1 LFSFPFRPD
10 IPARPLQGGQ
20 FFHTSPLPKEGWEG
34 SGATISHMELRRLL
48 EGVEIKKMTGET
60 RKEIKGIAY
69 HSKQT
74 GKDFLFAAIRGME
87 ADGHRFVKEA
97 IERGA
102 EAVVLEEEQEVSN
115 RTMIAVPNSR
125 QALAKISSNF
135 YGDPS
140 SQVRLIGITGTN
152 GKTTTT
158 YLLESIFKKAG
169 WTAGV
174 IGTINYRFGQ
184 KTTPAPNT
192 TPESLD
198 LQRIL
203 WEMFKEGTSHV
214 IMEVSSHG
222 LDLDRVF
229 GCQFDGV
236 VFTNLTSEHLDYH
249 KTLEQYFESKK
260 KLFADTLMK
269 SRKERRFAVTNH
281 DDPRGEEMVKGID
294 VPVIRYGLTPSC
306 DVTADQVTSSFE
318 GLSCRI
324 KTPKGDI
331 SIHSKLMGDF
341 NLYNILAA
349 VAVGTGMDVP
359 LETLKEGVEGLEG
372 VSGRFEK
379 VENKRG
385 IHVIVD
391 YAHTHDALE
400 RVLLGL
406 KNILEGGTRNN
417 GKMITVFGCGGDRD
431 RTKRP
436 LMGEVAGEHSDL
448 AILTSDNPRTEDPFA
463 ILDEVE
469 KGLTSLRL
477 KEWDQDEMKLWR
489 SRKGY
494 LKVPDR
500 REAIRTAIR
509 LAQPS
514 DTVLIAGKGHEDYQI
529 IGRKKF
535 PFDDRIEAKKALE
548 EK

>member
-1 LFSFPFRPD
+1 
-10 IPARPLQGGQ
+10 
-20 FFHTSPLPKEGWEG
+20 
-34 SGATISHMELRRLL
+34 MELKRLI
-48 EGVEIKKMTGET
+48 EGVEVKKIDGDTP
-60 RKEIKGIAY
+60 KEIVGIAY
-69 HSKQT
+69 HSKQIQK
-74 GKDFLFAAIRGME
+74 GFLFVAVQGIE
-87 ADGHRFVKEA
+87 VDGHRFIGEA

-102 EAVVLEEEQEVSN
+102 EALVCEEEIKIPTLGAGFVLPNKGSASGAPSPV
-115 RTMIAVPNSR
+115 TMILVPNSR

-140 SQVRLIGITGTN
+140 SRIRLFGVTGTN

-169 WTAGV
+169 CTVGV

-184 KTTPAPNT
+184 KTIPAPNT

-198 LQRIL
+198 LQKIL
-203 WEMFKEGTSHV
+203 WEMVREGTSYV

-222 LDLDRVF
+222 LDLERAF

-236 VFTNLTSEHLDYH
+236 VFTNFTSEHLDYH
-249 KTLEQYFESKK
+249 KTLGQYFESKK
-260 KLFADTLMK
+260 KLFSDYLTK
-269 SRKERRFAVTNH
+269 SQKERRFAVTND
-281 DDPRGEEMVKGID
+281 DDPKGKEI
-294 VPVIRYGLTPSC
+294 VEGINLPIIRYGMSPSC
-306 DVTADQVTSSFE
+306 DITADQVVSSFE

-324 KTPKGDI
+324 RTPKGDF
-331 SIHSKLMGDF
+331 SVHSKLIGNF

-349 VAVGTGMDVP
+349 VAVGVGMEVP
-359 LETLKEGVEGLEG
+359 LETLREGLEGLEG
-372 VSGRFEK
+372 VSGRFET

-400 RVLLGL
+400 RALLGL
-406 KNILEGGTRNN
+406 KGILENGSLNN

-436 LMGEVAGEHSDL
+436 MMGEVAGKYSDL
-448 AILTSDNPRTEDPFA
+448 AILTSDNPRTEDPLD
-463 ILDEVE
+463 ILNEVE
-469 KGLTSLRL
+469 KGFKSLPI
-477 KEWDQDEMKLWR
+477 KVWDPNEIKFWR
-489 SRKGY
+489 TQKGY

-500 REAIRTAIR
+500 REAIRMAIQ

-529 IGRKKF
+529 IGKKKF
-535 PFDDRIEAKKALE
+535 PFDDRIEAKKVLE
-548 EK
+548 GK

>member
-1 LFSFPFRPD
+1 
-10 IPARPLQGGQ
+10 
-20 FFHTSPLPKEGWEG
+20 
-34 SGATISHMELRRLL
+34 MELRKLL
-48 EGVEIKKMTGET
+48 EGVEIRKITGET
-60 RKEIKGIAY
+60 LKEIRGIAY
-69 HSKQT
+69 HSKQIEK
-74 GKDFLFAAIRGME
+74 GFLFAAIRGME
-87 ADGHRFVKEA
+87 ADGHRFIEEA
-97 IERGA
+97 VGRGA
-102 EAVVLEEEQEVSN
+102 EAVVLEEEVKIPNGGVGLALPKKGAASGVPTHV
-115 RTMIAVPNSR
+115 TMILVPNSR
-125 QALAKISSNF
+125 QALAKISTNF

-140 SQVRLIGITGTN
+140 SRMKLIGITGTN

-169 WTAGV
+169 YPVGV

-198 LQRIL
+198 LQKIL
-203 WEMFKEGTSHV
+203 WEMWREGTSHV

-222 LDLDRVF
+222 LDLDRVY

-236 VFTNLTSEHLDYH
+236 VFTNFTSEHLDYH

-260 KLFADTLMK
+260 KLFSDYLVRSQK
-269 SRKERRFAVTNH
+269 KKRFAVTNH
-281 DDPRGEEMVKGID
+281 DDPRGEEIIKGINL
-294 VPVIRYGLTPSC
+294 PIIRYGIGPSC
-306 DVTADQVTSSFE
+306 DVTAHRVASSFE
-318 GLSCRI
+318 GLFCQI
-324 KTPKGDI
+324 KTSKGDF
-331 SIHSKLMGDF
+331 SVHSKLIGNF

-349 VAVGTGMDVP
+349 VSVGMGMEVP
-359 LETLKEGVEGLEG
+359 LETIKEGVEGLEG

-379 VENKRG
+379 VENQRG

-400 RVLLGL
+400 RALLGL
-406 KNILEGGTRNN
+406 RNILQSRPQDN

-436 LMGEVAGEHSDL
+436 LMGQVAGKYSDL
-448 AILTSDNPRTEDPFA
+448 AILTSDNPRTEDPLS
-463 ILDEVE
+463 ILKEVE
-469 KGLTSLRL
+469 KGLRSLPM
-477 KEWDQDEMKLWR
+477 KEWGQSEITLWR
-489 SRKGY
+489 SNKGY
-494 LKVPDR
+494 LKVLDR
-500 REAIRTAIR
+500 REAIRLAIR

-529 IGRKKF
+529 IGKKKF

-548 EK
+548 GK

>member
-1 LFSFPFRPD
+1 
-10 IPARPLQGGQ
+10 
-20 FFHTSPLPKEGWEG
+20 
-34 SGATISHMELRRLL
+34 MELTRLI
-48 EGVEIKKMTGET
+48 EGVEIRNIAGDTH
-60 RKEIKGIAY
+60 KEIDGIAY
-69 HSKQT
+69 HSKQV
-74 GKDFLFAAIRGME
+74 GKDFLFAAIRGAE
-87 ADGHRFVKEA
+87 VDGHQFVKEA

-102 EAVVLEEEQEVSN
+102 EVVVLEEEQKVSN
-115 RTMIAVPNSR
+115 RTMILVPDSR
-125 QALAKISSNF
+125 RALAKISSNF

-140 SQVRLIGITGTN
+140 SRVILIGITGTN

-158 YLLESIFKKAG
+158 YLVESVFKKAG
-169 WTAGV
+169 WNVGV

-203 WEMFKEGTSHV
+203 WEMVREGTSHV

-222 LDLDRVF
+222 LDLSRVF

-249 KTLEQYFESKK
+249 KTLEQYFESKR
-260 KLFADTLMK
+260 KLFSDHLMK

-294 VPVIRYGLTPSC
+294 LPVIRYGLTPSC
-306 DVTADQVTSSFE
+306 DVTADRVASSFE

-324 KTPKGDI
+324 KTPRGEL
-331 SIHSKLMGDF
+331 SIHSKLTGDF

-349 VAVGTGMDVP
+349 VAVGTAMKVP
-359 LETLKEGVEGLEG
+359 LETSKEGVEGLEG

-379 VENKRG
+379 VENKKG

-400 RVLLGL
+400 RVLMGL
-406 KNILEGGTRNN
+406 KNILEYGTQNS

-436 LMGEVAGEHSDL
+436 LMGEVAGRYSDL
-448 AILTSDNPRTEDPFA
+448 AILTSDNPRTEDPSA
-463 ILDEVE
+463 IMDEVE
-469 KGLTSLRL
+469 KGLKSLHL
-477 KEWDQDEMKLWR
+477 KEWDQDEIKLWR
-489 SRKGY
+489 SRRGY
-494 LKVPDR
+494 LRVPDR

-509 LAQPS
+509 LALPS

-529 IGRKKF
+529 VGKVKF

-548 EK
+548 ER

>member
-1 LFSFPFRPD
+1 
-10 IPARPLQGGQ
+10 
-20 FFHTSPLPKEGWEG
+20 
-34 SGATISHMELRRLL
+34 MELEKLI
-48 EGVEIKKMTGET
+48 EGVEVEKIVGDTS
-60 RKEIKGIAY
+60 KEIKGIAY
-69 HSKQT
+69 HSRQIE
-74 GKDFLFAAIRGME
+74 KDFLFAAIRGME
-87 ADGHRFVKEA
+87 ADGHRFVQEA

-102 EAVVLEEEQEVSN
+102 EAVVLEEEDEVSN
-115 RTMIAVPNSR
+115 RTMIVVPNSR
-125 QALAKISSNF
+125 QALAEISANF

-140 SQVRLIGITGTN
+140 SRVRLIGITGTN

-158 YLLESIFKKAG
+158 YLLESIFEKAG
-169 WTAGV
+169 WTVGV

-184 KTTPAPNT
+184 KTIPAPNT

-198 LQRIL
+198 LQRML
-203 WEMFKEGTSHV
+203 WEMLREGTSHV
-214 IMEVSSHG
+214 VMEVSSHA

-229 GCQFDGV
+229 GCQFDGA

-249 KTLEQYFESKK
+249 KTLDHYFESKR
-260 KLFADTLMK
+260 KLFSDYLMK

-294 VPVIRYGLTPSC
+294 LPVIRYGLAPSC

-318 GLSCRI
+318 GLSCRLR
-324 KTPKGDI
+324 TPKGDM
-331 SIHSKLMGDF
+331 SIQSKLIGDF

-349 VAVGTGMDVP
+349 VAVGIGMDVP
-359 LETLKEGVEGLEG
+359 LRTLKEGVEGLEG

-379 VENKRG
+379 VENQRG
-385 IHVIVD
+385 IRVIVD

-400 RVLLGL
+400 HVLLGL
-406 KNILEGGTRNN
+406 KSILESGNQNN

-436 LMGEVAGEHSDL
+436 LMGEVAGKYSDL
-448 AILTSDNPRTEDPFA
+448 AIITSDNPRTEDPSA
-463 ILDEVE
+463 ILEEVE
-469 KGLTSLRL
+469 KGLKSLPL
-477 KEWDQDEMKLWR
+477 KEWDSNEMKSWR
-489 SRKGY
+489 TRKGY

-500 REAIRTAIR
+500 REAIRMAIR
-509 LAQPS
+509 LAQPT

-529 IGRKKF
+529 IGKKRF

>member
-1 LFSFPFRPD
+1 
-10 IPARPLQGGQ
+10 
-20 FFHTSPLPKEGWEG
+20 
-34 SGATISHMELRRLL
+34 MELIRLL
-48 EGVEIKKMTGET
+48 KGVEIKKMAGET

-69 HSKQT
+69 HSKQV
-74 GKDFLFAAIRGME
+74 GKDFLFAAIRGVKV
-87 ADGHRFVKEA
+87 DGHRFVKEA
-97 IERGA
+97 IEKGA
-102 EAVVLEEEQEVSN
+102 EAVVLEEEQNVSN
-115 RTMIAVPNSR
+115 RTMVLVPDSR
-125 QALAKISSNF
+125 RALAKISSNF

-140 SQVRLIGITGTN
+140 SRLILIGITGTN

-158 YLLESIFKKAG
+158 YLLESIFRKAG
-169 WTAGV
+169 WAVGV

-184 KTTPAPNT
+184 KTRPAPNT

-203 WEMFKEGTSHV
+203 WEMAEEGISHV

-222 LDLDRVF
+222 LDLGRVF

-249 KTLEQYFESKK
+249 KTLKQYFESKK
-260 KLFADTLMK
+260 KLFSDHLMK
-269 SRKERRFAVTNH
+269 SRKKRRFAVTNH
-281 DDPRGEEMVKGID
+281 DDPGGEEMVQGID
-294 VPVIRYGLTPSC
+294 LPVLRYGLTSPC
-306 DVTADQVTSSFE
+306 DVTADRVTASFE

-324 KTPKGDI
+324 KTPKGDF
-331 SIHSKLMGDF
+331 SIHSKLTGDF

-349 VAVGTGMDVP
+349 VAVGTAMDVP
-359 LETLKEGVEGLEG
+359 LGALKEGVEGLEG

-379 VENKRG
+379 VENERG
-385 IHVIVD
+385 IHVIID

-406 KNILEGGTRNN
+406 KNIIDGGAQND
-417 GKMITVFGCGGDRD
+417 GKVITVFGCGGDRD

-436 LMGEVAGEHSDL
+436 LMGEVAGRYSDL
-448 AILTSDNPRTEDPFA
+448 AILTSDNPRTENPLA

-469 KGLTSLRL
+469 KGLKSLHL
-477 KEWDQDEMKLWR
+477 EEWDQDEIKWWR
-489 SRKGY
+489 SRRGY

-500 REAIRTAIR
+500 REAIRTALR
-509 LAQPS
+509 LALPS

-529 IGRKKF
+529 VGKEKF
-535 PFDDRIEAKKALE
+535 PFDDRVEAKKALE
-548 EK
+548 ER

>member
-1 LFSFPFRPD
+1 
-10 IPARPLQGGQ
+10 
-20 FFHTSPLPKEGWEG
+20 
-34 SGATISHMELRRLL
+34 MELKRLI
-48 EGVEIKKMTGET
+48 EDVEVKKIVGDTV
-60 RKEIKGIAY
+60 KEVDGIAY
-69 HSKQT
+69 HSKQI
-74 GKDFLFAAIRGME
+74 GKEFLFAAIRGLE
-87 ADGHRFVKEA
+87 ADGHQFIEEA
-97 IERGA
+97 IQRGA
-102 EAVVLEEEQEVSN
+102 GVVVSEVERQVSD
-115 RTMIAVPNSR
+115 RTLILVPNSR

-140 SQVRLIGITGTN
+140 SRLKLIGITGTN

-158 YLLESIFKKAG
+158 YLLESILKKAG
-169 WTAGV
+169 CTVGV
-174 IGTINYRFGQ
+174 IGTINYRFGHRI
-184 KTTPAPNT
+184 TPAPNT

-203 WEMFKEGTSHV
+203 WEMSKGGASHV

-249 KTLEQYFESKK
+249 KTLERYFESKK
-260 KLFADTLMK
+260 KLFSDSLVK
-269 SRKERRFAVTNH
+269 SLKKRRFAVTNF
-281 DDPRGEEMVKGID
+281 DDPRGEKIVEGID
-294 VPVIRYGLTPSC
+294 LPVIRYGLSPSC
-306 DVTADQVTSSFE
+306 DVTADQMVSSFQ
-318 GLSCRI
+318 GLSCRVR
-324 KTPKGDI
+324 TPKGDL
-331 SIHSKLMGDF
+331 SIRSKLIGDF
-341 NLYNILAA
+341 NVYNIMAA
-349 VAVGTGMDVP
+349 VSVGIGMEVP

-372 VSGRFEK
+372 VSGRFEN
-379 VENKRG
+379 VENTRG
-385 IHVIVD
+385 LHVIVD

-406 KNILEGGTRNN
+406 KRIVEN
-417 GKMITVFGCGGDRD
+417 GIQSYGKLITVFGCGGDRD

-436 LMGEVAGEHSDL
+436 LMGEVAGKYSDL

-463 ILDEVE
+463 ILEEVE
-469 KGLTSLRL
+469 RGFKALPL
-477 KEWDQDEMKLWR
+477 KEWHPNEMKLWR
-489 SRKGY
+489 SKKGY

-529 IGRKKF
+529 IGKKRF
-535 PFDDRIEAKKALE
+535 PFDDRIEAQKVLE

>member
-1 LFSFPFRPD
+1 
-10 IPARPLQGGQ
+10 
-20 FFHTSPLPKEGWEG
+20 
-34 SGATISHMELRRLL
+34 MELKRLI
-48 EGVEIKKMTGET
+48 EGVEVKKIDGGTL
-60 RKEIKGIAY
+60 KEIEGIAY
-69 HSKQT
+69 HSKQVQK
-74 GKDFLFAAIRGME
+74 GFLFAAIRGME
-87 ADGHRFVKEA
+87 IDGHRFIGEA

-115 RTMIAVPNSR
+115 RTMILVPDSR

-140 SQVRLIGITGTN
+140 SRIRLIGITGTN
-152 GKTTTT
+152 GKTTTS

-169 WTAGV
+169 YTVGV

-184 KTTPAPNT
+184 KTIPAPNT

-198 LQRIL
+198 LQKIL
-203 WEMFKEGTSHV
+203 WEMLREGTSHV
-214 IMEVSSHG
+214 LMEVSSHG
-222 LDLDRVF
+222 LDLERVF

-236 VFTNLTSEHLDYH
+236 VFTNLTSDHLDYH

-260 KLFADTLMK
+260 KLFSDYLMK
-269 SRKERRFAVTNH
+269 SRKERRFAVTND
-281 DDPRGEEMVKGID
+281 DDPKGKEIVKGVD
-294 VPVIRYGLTPSC
+294 LPVIRYGKSSSC
-306 DVTADQVTSSFE
+306 DITADQVISSFE
-318 GLSCRI
+318 GLSSRI
-324 KTPKGDI
+324 RTPKGNF
-331 SIHSKLMGDF
+331 SVHSKLIGDF

-349 VAVGTGMDVP
+349 VAVGVGMDVP
-359 LETLKEGVEGLEG
+359 LETIREGLEGLEG

-385 IHVIVD
+385 IHIIVD

-400 RVLLGL
+400 RALLGL
-406 KNILEGGTRNN
+406 KGILENSPQNN

-436 LMGEVAGEHSDL
+436 LMGEIAGKHSDL
-448 AILTSDNPRTEDPFA
+448 AILTSDNPRTEDPLA
-463 ILDEVE
+463 ILNEVE
-469 KGLTSLRL
+469 KGLKSLPI
-477 KEWDQDEMKLWR
+477 KVWGQNEIKFWR
-489 SRKGY
+489 TQKGY

-500 REAIRTAIR
+500 REAIRMAIR

-529 IGRKKF
+529 IGKKKF
-535 PFDDRIEAKKALE
+535 PFDDRVEVKKALE